1 MSRDVVVIHQL
12 IQFDLQ
18 KKNPKKILDISIIT
32 NFLFECFLNDQ
43 LKKVQHSMHT
53 SSRLTFCNKTQQ
65 HQLFTINLKHRMN
78 AQYFMLIYIDDHNM
92 DSDWSIKRNI
102 R

>member
-1 MSRDVVVIHQL
+1 
-12 IQFDLQ
+12 
-18 KKNPKKILDISIIT
+18 
-32 NFLFECFLNDQ
+32 
-43 LKKVQHSMHT
+43 MHT

-102 R
+102 RWKYYEENTVKKKHETWNVCDRFEY